1 MARYTNDNVR
11 NDTDFLNFIK
21 NEYGYDSTEAIPAF
35 EYNAILYRF
44 KAKENDFDDEDF
56 AALEAYADN
65 EKLQDIVDIYYP
77 EKTVKDL
84 SMEDTAFVQA
94 IARETAN
101 NPDVSLDIIRESR
114 RQKKMRAIDE
124 SINESAPQQLD
135 AIKDG
140 KNVTLIV
147 DDSEFSK
154 AQISYYGKDNGD
166 KDLIKIEL
174 FDLESKN
181 IGYAIM
187 PFTGGE
193 SFGEINGHKFE
204 VRSPDEKQTTFK
216 LDNIQKN
223 LTNTSLGNMVGLIDD
238 AFKEESREIQE
249 VAHYVAMAER
259 ATSLAAFNFWRD
271 DFREL
276 KHYSKEE
283 LDGIMKAHEVYLQAP
298 DEVQNH
304 ETLKAMDANYES
316 THGDLFVETVETAE
330 KDIAAYADGTLT
342 IDADAYDSMEQY
354 ISTFG
359 RGTRKDA
366 NGEFIY
372 TPTALKALER
382 LKTDREKAP
391 AQRTVSGADKEATL
405 AGIVSGLQR
414 NAQEREKQQNRG
426 AAGII
431 INETAEKEL
440 QKDERKS
447 GIDKLQQNEGEN
459 ARIRSDHNLSN
470 EQKLAAVRLLVMS
483 NMEVISAEDYQK
495 YSTDIRSEDIQK
507 AQEAFEFVDNAEEKV
522 KKPEE
527 YKNQMVDVLLNRD
540 LAELMTPEMTT
551 VAYDNLQ
558 KRIAEAEKQAKKEKS
573 DEADQNVAALNTKL
587 EDVLSR
593 MDSLQGDFKNKRGFY
608 LLDITNAA
616 DAYDGYMHMFD
627 VRQKDLDAKNKALE
641 QDKKELDA
649 EADKER
655 IAEIDKEMAA
665 NEAVKNEYG
674 QSQQDIDEIIA
685 TYDERWNIPNGK
697 NPRDT
702 AISFN
707 DRIKTGSKILDELKF
722 DEETLGSELLTE
734 VSKFKFNDKDG
745 KPIPQFI
752 DPKNPETKSDV
763 WREGLEVDPN
773 GQLAT
778 VLKLAGNDSLMENL
792 GSKEKITKEKM
803 VEELKSN
810 VPFKLFEIYNAE
822 ETIRGA
828 VEDPEK
834 FTTKKEQYL
843 AEFQAKLNN
852 PEIPLG
858 ISPEGYNAAID
869 DQVNK
874 VEVYANRLDRKLGK
888 ANTEFTKA
896 VLFEQV
902 QKIDRQAP
910 NRGKKSKDIK
920 KGAMK
925 RALWGVAMGGTM
937 AYVGSRLVTNAV
949 ATGGIS
955 VIGSSALALGTAVTV
970 GAAATAMQIWSR
982 KKAAKKRGEKYGWKE
997 FKKDKMLHA
1006 SILTTTL
1013 ACASAA
1019 FAMSNAP
1026 ELSIPAAACAIGS
1039 FGMGAGLRFAQPYRE
1054 MRLKGHGKVAAF
1066 ALGAANAAAVFAGG
1080 YLGRQHG
1087 LGDITPTQHE
1097 EITGYKDVK
1106 VGEVKTYSEDQI
1118 AKVTERNNTDS
1129 MWEYRGEGP
1138 HDIPAY
1144 RNPDNYSN
1152 EAWWTPEQHDKAI
1165 AALKEQMPKL
1175 GWKEG
1180 VGNEEVMLR
1189 KLASFERL
1197 HRNSDF
1203 VLPDGQTVGEKFGDY
1218 KALLDGLLEG
1228 KLTPEGAKQLDV
1240 IQYNVGENGHSKIL
1254 DSLGGELYSYQDH
1267 PHGIHSEDV
1276 MDKVPVKTMVDD
1288 KVNAPG
1294 GGVFGWVVSSW
1305 NKLKDKIRPGTKADK
1320 VEKKEKPKPEPEKP
1334 IIPVIVPEK
1343 PKPEPEKPVV
1353 VPVQQEEKPNN
1364 LMLDEYKIVYGIE
1377 PETTPGKDKAWKEY
1391 CQRVEEERKAAAP
1404 DKDMNTFLLDRRQK
1418 LDETIMNNVVSEN
1431 DVTEAGKPIRSD
1443 YMVKKAKD
1451 DRGKAGVVMEAR
1463 QNLMQSNLTKD
1474 NFLHKITLSHF
1485 TKFMEHFVKHDEVV
1499 ADGSRN
1505 IALNPKLKDKYK
1517 KEGSKVAIVDL
1528 NQYLV
1533 EDKPLDTAKQKVS
1546 GKDARQAMTDLKKT
1560 YER

>member
-114 RQKKMRAIDE
+114 RQKKMRA
-124 SINESAPQQLD
+124 A
-135 AIKDG
+135 A
-140 KNVTLIV
+140 
-147 DDSEFSK
+147 
-154 AQISYYGKDNGD
+154 
-166 KDLIKIEL
+166 
-174 FDLESKN
+174 
-181 IGYAIM
+181 
-187 PFTGGE
+187 
-193 SFGEINGHKFE
+193 E
-204 VRSPDEKQTTFK
+204 VS
-216 LDNIQKN
+216 
-223 LTNTSLGNMVGLIDD
+223 
-238 AFKEESREIQE
+238 
-249 VAHYVAMAER
+249 
-259 ATSLAAFNFWRD
+259 
-271 DFREL
+271 

-674 QSQQDIDEIIA
+674 QSQQDMDEIIA
-685 TYDERWNIPNGK
+685 TYDERWNIPSGK

-834 FTTKKEQYL
+834 FTTQKEQYL